1 MVSGH
6 YGSSRHY
13 RTNAKFVRQRLEG
26 DGSGHDWW
34 HIERVRNMAVTLGRE
49 ENADLF
55 IVELGALLHD
65 IADWKFHDDLEGSAR
80 SARVA
85 GVVKRRTERA
95 VDHVHEIVRDISFKG
110 AGVKTDMRTLEGRIV
125 QDADRLDAMGAIG
138 IARASPTAVTKPR
151 HARSKSKTRAS

>member
-65 IADWKFHDDLEGSAR
+65 IADWKFHDDLEGLRAAREWLESLNAEPSARWIMCMRSCATFRSRAPESKPTCGRSKAGSSKTPTGSTRWAR
-80 SARVA
+80 SASR
-85 GVVKRRTERA
+85 G
-95 VDHVHEIVRDISFKG
+95 
-110 AGVKTDMRTLEGRIV
+110 L
-125 QDADRLDAMGAIG
+125 
-138 IARASPTAVTKPR
+138 SPTAVTKPR